1 MQMTTRLNIRK
12 RILIGMKGESG
23 YYGDGI
29 CVLDI
34 YDYDNEYM
42 EDGVLY
48 LVMKETK
55 TTTYVF
61 SIAWIESVTTENDVQ
76 TWYGADPTLF

>member
-1 MQMTTRLNIRK
+1 
-12 RILIGMKGESG
+12 
-23 YYGDGI
+23 
-29 CVLDI
+29 
-34 YDYDNEYM
+34 M

-48 LVMKETK
+48 LVMKETR

-61 SIAWIESVTTENDVQ
+61 GIAWIESVTTENDVQ

>member
-1 MQMTTRLNIRK
+1 MKSFYKDNTKLS
-12 RILIGMKGESG
+12 IGMEGESG

-29 CVLDI
+29 CAPDI

-55 TTTYVF
+55 TTKYVF
-61 SIAWIESVTTENDVQ
+61 GIAWIESVTTENDVQ

>member
-1 MQMTTRLNIRK
+1 ME
-12 RILIGMKGESG
+12 GESG
-23 YYGDGI
+23 YYADAMCI
-29 CVLDI
+29 SDI

-61 SIAWIESVTTENDVQ
+61 GIA
-76 TWYGADPTLF
+76 